1 MATKKEMQ
9 ESKIEQL
16 VSLIEAEIGRPVD
29 GHSFAIWGS
38 RNYLQVANDPPTEDE
53 LEDRYV
59 DGADDYGLDL
69 YYVDDEARA
78 AYLIQSKFRRRDET
92 IKKAELDSLFRLP
105 TRLMDAKALQ
115 DNVNVPLVEFADE
128 FRRKIRQGYEV
139 FVVYLTTQRST
150 PQNVRAVSQFNDESL
165 NLIQGVDVPH
175 FAIVFGVDDL
185 IRESQMEDKPTDTEM
200 RFLDWF
206 EHADPNGAN
215 RHLSGMVSATELDR
229 VFNEHRYSIFRL
241 NPRGP
246 LGVVKVN
253 KEIKATLEADSDR
266 PQFFFLNNGLTAV
279 CDSFKKKGGSR
290 STFEIRDFQIVNSC
304 QTTWTLHDHRIRG
317 GSLDDVALSIKLI
330 ETPASS
336 TLADQISQASNS
348 QSPMKDWD
356 FLFNSKDQLR
366 LQHEFLGLD
375 EPVFYELK
383 RGEQKY
389 IEGASGR
396 KTTIKDVAQAMWA
409 FLGHPG
415 EARDRLREIPR
426 MQGDA
431 YREVFF
437 EGVTARHLWLPYEV
451 HERVKLEYKKRT
463 SSVVAEAG
471 QNNRR
476 LHLVWLIGELI
487 LKALEIDSYSQ
498 IDTGALS
505 RVSKRLD
512 IWFTRAYNFADVA
525 IDNMIESHKDEEGEL
540 KESLRQLYRASR
552 FYPGYRLRLDHVMR
566 IYGFR
571 DLKADISGSD
581 W

>member
-16 VSLIEAEIGRPVD
+16 VSLIETDIGRPVD

-59 DGADDYGLDL
+59 DGADDYGLDV
-69 YYVDDEARA
+69 YYVDDEAQA
-78 AYLIQSKFRRRDET
+78 VYLIQSKFRRRDET
-92 IKKAELDSLFRLP
+92 VKKSELDTLFRLP
-105 TRLMDAKALQ
+105 TRLMDAKALRH
-115 DNVNVPLVEFADE
+115 NMNVPLVEFADE
-128 FRRKIRQGYEV
+128 FRTKVRQGYEV
-139 FVVYLTTQRST
+139 YVVYLTTQRAT
-150 PQNVRAVSQFNDESL
+150 PQNIRAVSQFNEEPL

-185 IRESQMEDKPTDTEM
+185 IRESLVEDKPTDTEM
-200 RFLDWF
+200 QFLNWF
-206 EHADPNGAN
+206 VHSDTNGAN
-215 RHLSGMVSATELDR
+215 RHLSGMVSAAELDR

-253 KEIKATLEADSDR
+253 KEIRATLESDSDR

-279 CDSFKKKGGSR
+279 CESFGKKSGSN
-290 STFEIRDFQIVNSC
+290 STFEIRDFQVVNGC

-330 ETPASS
+330 ETPARS
-336 TLADQISQASNS
+336 TLATQISQASNS

-366 LQHEFLGLD
+366 LQREFLGLE

-426 MQGDA
+426 MQGNA

-437 EGVTARHLWLPYEV
+437 EGVTARHLWLPYEI
-451 HERVKLEYKKRT
+451 HERVKLEYKDRT

-487 LKALEIDSYSQ
+487 LKALEIESYSQ
-498 IDTGALS
+498 IDTVALS
-505 RVSKRLD
+505 RISKSLD
-512 IWFTRAYNFADVA
+512 VWFTRAYDFADVA
-525 IDNMIESHKDEEGEL
+525 IDNTIEGYKDEDGEL
-540 KESLRQLYRASR
+540 QESLRQLYRASR
-552 FYPGYRLRLDHVMR
+552 FYRRYRLALDQVMR
-566 IYGFR
+566 IYGF
-571 DLKADISGSD
+571 DELKTDIAGGD

>member
-1 MATKKEMQ
+1 M
-9 ESKIEQL
+9 
-16 VSLIEAEIGRPVD
+16 G
-29 GHSFAIWGS
+29 
-38 RNYLQVANDPPTEDE
+38 N
-53 LEDRYV
+53 
-59 DGADDYGLDL
+59 
-69 YYVDDEARA
+69 A
-78 AYLIQSKFRRRDET
+78 ASVRDC
-92 IKKAELDSLFRLP
+92 F
-105 TRLMDAKALQ
+105 
-115 DNVNVPLVEFADE
+115 
-128 FRRKIRQGYEV
+128 G
-139 FVVYLTTQRST
+139 
-150 PQNVRAVSQFNDESL
+150 RAVSVAVRALAPATLEHVAVIAVAARMLRAVEAVLSTTVFHSTYMVLSSMRYKSQPL
-165 NLIQGVDVPH
+165 NLIQGVDVSH
-175 FAIVFGVDDL
+175 FGVVFGVDDL
-185 IRESQMEDKPTDTEM
+185 IRESQVEDKPTDTEM
-200 RFLDWF
+200 QFLDWF

-215 RHLSGMVSATELDR
+215 RHLSGMVSAAEVDR

-253 KEIKATLEADSDR
+253 KEIRATLESDSDR

-279 CDSFKKKGGSR
+279 CDSFKKKSGSR
-290 STFEIRDFQIVNSC
+290 STFEVRDFQIVNGC

-317 GSLDDVALSIKLI
+317 GSLEDVALSIKLI
-330 ETPASS
+330 ETPATS
-336 TLADQISQASNS
+336 TLAAQISQASNS

-366 LQHEFLGLD
+366 LQREFLGLD

-396 KTTIKDVAQAMWA
+396 KTTIKDVAQATWA

-437 EGVTARHLWLPYEV
+437 EGVTARHLWLPYEI
-451 HERVKLEYKKRT
+451 HERVKLEYKNRT

-487 LKALEIDSYSQ
+487 LKALEIESYSQ

-505 RVSKRLD
+505 RVSKSLD
-512 IWFTRAYNFADVA
+512 IWFTRAYNFADIA
-525 IDNMIESHKDEEGEL
+525 IDSTIEGYKDEEGEL
-540 KESLRQLYRASR
+540 QESLRQLYRAAR
-552 FYPGYRLRLDHVMR
+552 FYRRYSLSLDQVMR
-566 IYGFR
+566 IHGF
-571 DLKADISGSD
+571 DELKADIVGCD

>member
-1 MATKKEMQ
+1 
-9 ESKIEQL
+9 
-16 VSLIEAEIGRPVD
+16 
-29 GHSFAIWGS
+29 
-38 RNYLQVANDPPTEDE
+38 
-53 LEDRYV
+53 
-59 DGADDYGLDL
+59 
-69 YYVDDEARA
+69 
-78 AYLIQSKFRRRDET
+78 
-92 IKKAELDSLFRLP
+92 
-105 TRLMDAKALQ
+105 
-115 DNVNVPLVEFADE
+115 
-128 FRRKIRQGYEV
+128 
-139 FVVYLTTQRST
+139 
-150 PQNVRAVSQFNDESL
+150 
-165 NLIQGVDVPH
+165 
-175 FAIVFGVDDL
+175 
-185 IRESQMEDKPTDTEM
+185 MEDKPTDTEM

-215 RHLSGMVSATELDR
+215 RHLSAMVSAKELDR
-229 VFNEHRYSIFRL
+229 VFSEHRYSIFRL

-253 KEIKATLEADSDR
+253 KEIRATLEADADR

-279 CDSFKKKGGSR
+279 CDSFKKKGGSS
-290 STFEIRDFQIVNSC
+290 STFEIRDFQIVNGC
-304 QTTWTLHDHRIRG
+304 QTTWTLHDHKIRG
-317 GSLDDVALSIKLI
+317 GSLEDVALSIKLI
-330 ETPASS
+330 ETPATS
-336 TLADQISQASNS
+336 TLAAQISQASNS

-356 FLFNSKDQLR
+356 FLFNSEDQLR
-366 LQHEFLGLD
+366 LQREFLSLD

-389 IEGASGR
+389 IKGASGR

-426 MQGDA
+426 MQGNA

-437 EGVTARHLWLPYEV
+437 EGVTARHLWVPYEI
-451 HERVKLEYKKRT
+451 HERVKLKYKNQT

-487 LKALEIDSYSQ
+487 LNALEIETYSQ

-505 RVSKRLD
+505 RVSKSLD
-512 IWFTRAYNFADVA
+512 IWFSRAYDFADAA

-552 FYPGYRLRLDHVMR
+552 FYPGYRLRLEQVMR
-566 IYGFR
+566 IYGFGE
-571 DLKADISGSD
+571 LKSDIAGSD
-581 W
+581 R